1 MQRLVM
7 SMMSKG
13 RVKAGFIS
21 FWWWGVYHILGEYF
35 TYRNDKKK
43 IIKITWIYFT
53 FWSLIWNNE
62 KYIFMTNNKYYEL
75 EYDNANKSKFYQM
88 D

>member
-43 IIKITWIYFT
+43 NYKNH
-53 FWSLIWNNE
+53 LNLL
-62 KYIFMTNNKYYEL
+62 YIL
-75 EYDNANKSKFYQM
+75 EFDMK
-88 D
+88 